1 MYVEAD
7 KIKQLVD
14 SAHSIVIIQADNPDA
29 DSLGSSLALE
39 HILGDL
45 GKHVHM
51 YCGIDMPGY
60 LRYLTGWDRVERD
73 LPRQFDLSII
83 VDASTLTLLEKL
95 QNSGEI
101 GWLKTKPCIV
111 LDHHGTVDNRI
122 DFATINL
129 YDSKASSTSEL
140 MYNLA
145 KQLGWQINPDA
156 GSAIMTGILGDTQ
169 GLAND
174 LAGAETYRVMAGLIE
189 SGVNRPLLEERR
201 REFNKMTLDIFKYK
215 GRLIER
221 TEFTAGGRIAYV
233 VVPQSEINSY
243 SPLYNP
249 VPLIQGDMLTTSGVA
264 LSVVFKQYDDGKT
277 TGAIRTNVGYGVA
290 DKLAEKLGGG
300 GHPYASGF
308 KVISGRPFN
317 EIKSECIDYAIEL
330 LDNLEKEHPD
340 ESHYNSKTPEQYA

>member
-1 MYVEAD
+1 MYTEAD

-14 SAHSIVIIQADNPDA
+14 GALSIVVIQADNPDA

-39 HILGDL
+39 HILGDA
-45 GKHVHM
+45 GKQVHM
-51 YCGIDMPGY
+51 YCGVDMPGY

-95 QNSGEI
+95 QASGEI

-111 LDHHGTVDNRI
+111 LDHHGTVENRI
-122 DFATINL
+122 DFAAVNVFDHT
-129 YDSKASSTSEL
+129 ASSTSEL
-140 MYNLA
+140 IYNLA
-145 KQLGWQINPDA
+145 AQLGWGINPEA

-174 LAGAETYRVMAGLIE
+174 LASAETYRAMAGLIE
-189 SGVNRPLLEERR
+189 MGVNRPLLEERR
-201 REFNKMTLDIFKYK
+201 REFNKMTLEIFKYK

-221 TEFTAGGRIAYV
+221 TEFAAGGRIAYV
-233 VVPQSEINSY
+233 TVPQSEINTY

-249 VPLIQGDMLTTSGVA
+249 VPLVQGDMLTTSGVMV
-264 LSVVFKQYDDGKT
+264 SIVFKQYDDGKV
-277 TGAIRTNVGYGVA
+277 TGAIRANVGYGVA
-290 DKLAEKLGGG
+290 AALAEKLGGG

-308 KVISGRPFN
+308 KITTGRPFA
-317 EIKSECIDYAIEL
+317 EIKDECLAFATHL
-330 LDNLEKEHPD
+330 LDQLDTVAPA
-340 ESHYNSKTPEQYA
+340 S